1 MQRNLKKS
9 EANNSALEARI
20 SKFINSSSMRS
31 RRKREWSDKKQK
43 LQLLQRM
50 HGGDLES
57 SARSSEDLEQDY
69 KDYKDF
75 REPDLVQRGADHG
88 QAVINFK

>member
-1 MQRNLKKS
+1 
-9 EANNSALEARI
+9 
-20 SKFINSSSMRS
+20 
-31 RRKREWSDKKQK
+31 
-43 LQLLQRM
+43 M